1 MAKSRYS
8 DQFKRDAVK
17 LVTEQGYTL
26 SRAAEALGVSQ
37 NTLSTWKRT
46 VQPVEQADLE
56 AENRRLRQQV
66 KDLQNERDLL
76 KKTATYFASQHR

>member
-1 MAKSRYS
+1 MAKSQYS

-17 LVTEQGYTL
+17 LVTEQDYTL
-26 SRAAEALGVSQ
+26 SQAAEALGVSQ

-66 KDLQNERDLL
+66 KELQNERDLL